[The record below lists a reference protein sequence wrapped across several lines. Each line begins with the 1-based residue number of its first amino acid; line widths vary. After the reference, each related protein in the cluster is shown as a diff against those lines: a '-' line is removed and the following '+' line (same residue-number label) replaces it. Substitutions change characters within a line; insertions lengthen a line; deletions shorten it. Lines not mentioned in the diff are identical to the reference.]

1 METGLRYIP
10 RASAFAGQLSGVTG
24 LLRVISKAAYH
35 LPGTTFYVGF
45 YNFGFPDFVV

>member
-1 METGLRYIP
+1 METGLRHVP
-10 RASAFAGQLSGVTG
+10 LASAFAGQLSGVTG

-45 YNFGFPDFVV
+45 YHFGFPDFVV